1 MDERVNITI
10 GERLKSLRQASG
22 MNQMQVAQV
31 LDIKRETYASW
42 EIGRSSPKY
51 DLLIKIAQLYNV
63 SLEYLLTGEKQESF
77 TVRSSNE
84 YNSDIY
90 SDSYVNELSPFE
102 KTMLMKI
109 RMLNLSDKQKLAEYI
124 ENLKTE

>member
-109 RMLNLSDKQKLAEYI
+109 RMLNLNDKQKLAEYI
-124 ENLKTE
+124 ENLKAE

>member
-124 ENLKTE
+124 ENLKAE